1 MFKDK
6 YVGEYDQQDLYDDLR
21 RRTQGKGEKVETFL
35 LNFKYIVSRFKVPPS
50 EDEQVDLAYRNLLP
64 DYRRAMSDNNNN
76 NNNNNNI
83 IFIWFA
89 QKVITCK
96 CYILRYNATQ
106 NHSSSNY
113 NYITV
118 NYLLTGRSVVC
129 CFASKIS
136 QNSVMESQFA
146 CLYLVELD
154 DVSRFILL

>member
-1 MFKDK
+1 MR
-6 YVGEYDQQDLYDDLR
+6 GSRSRAAIGPRRCEPLLR
-21 RRTQGKGEKVETFL
+21 VCVCVR
-35 LNFKYIVSRFKVPPS
+35 PS
-50 EDEQVDLAYRNLLP
+50 
-64 DYRRAMSDNNNN
+64 N

-83 IFIWFA
+83 IFIWFV

-106 NHSSSNY
+106 NHSFSNY

-136 QNSVMESQFA
+136 QNSVIESQFA

-154 DVSRFILL
+154 NVSRFILL